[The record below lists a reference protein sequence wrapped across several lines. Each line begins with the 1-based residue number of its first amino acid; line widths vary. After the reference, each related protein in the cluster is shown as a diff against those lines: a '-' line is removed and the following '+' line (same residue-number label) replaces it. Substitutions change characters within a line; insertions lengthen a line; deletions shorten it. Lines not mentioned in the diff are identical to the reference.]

1 MGEKNSYLK
10 NEIIYDDIIYID
22 EEKNQAVLYKVDE
35 GLQFGIGF
43 FETILI
49 REKAYFLKEHL
60 QRLNN
65 SLKKFGLENYVPFE
79 AVEKLIQARSLK
91 NTALKIIATEKNIFA
106 MTRPISYN
114 LETYQKG
121 RKVTISNVIKSSH
134 SKLLTHKT
142 LNFGENILELR
153 KAKESGFDDCLFLNE
168 KGHITESAVANL
180 FIIYKDKILTPP
192 VSDGLLPGIIRQKV
206 IENFTVYEEHITKE
220 QLKSSQGGFLTNSL
234 LGVAAISYVEDVKMP
249 IHPLCTEVAK
259 FFGEMIPQNGT

>member
-1 MGEKNSYLK
+1 MKGK
-10 NEIIYDDIIYID
+10 NEFLKDEIIFID
-22 EEKNQAVLYKVDE
+22 ENKNQSVLYKMDE
-35 GLQFGIGF
+35 GLQFGLGF

-49 REKAYFLKEHL
+49 RDKVYFLEEHL
-60 QRLNN
+60 HRLNK
-65 SLKKFGLENYVPFE
+65 SLETFGFGFYVSFE
-79 AVEKLIQARSLK
+79 AVEKLIQTYFLK
-91 NTALKIIATEKNIFA
+91 NIALKIIATEKNLFA